1 MTLEILY
8 QDEWLVAVNKPSGW
22 LVHRSWLDRDEKVVV
37 MQTVRDQ
44 IGQHVF
50 TAHRLDR
57 PTSGVLLMG
66 LSSEAGRLLSQQFE
80 QHQIQKRYHA
90 IVRGWLTD
98 AATLDYP
105 LVEELDKIADKFARD
120 DKGPQPA
127 VTDYRGM
134 ATTEMP
140 VATSKF
146 PTTRYSL
153 VELLPKTGRKHQL
166 RRHLAHL
173 RHPIIGDS
181 KHGDLRQNR
190 SAAEHFGCNRLM
202 LHASELSLTHPFTG
216 EPLNIRAGLDDVWM
230 QALSQFGWL
239 GQIPK
244 MKGLSL
250 YLATFK
256 GMDSKRIH
264 TGEKYIMAEMRHLFS
279 TMYGNS
285 LLVAEEAGQFIMW
298 SHKATVCEAELA
310 DWKSTKIN
318 TFWW

>member
-1 MTLEILY
+1 MLEILY

-66 LSSEAGRLLSQQFE
+66 LSSEAGRLLAQQFE

-90 IVRGWLTD
+90 IVRGWLMEE
-98 AATLDYP
+98 AVLDYP
-105 LVEELDKIADKFARD
+105 LVEELDKIADKFARE

-127 VTDYRGM
+127 VTHYRGL
-134 ATTEMP
+134 ATVEMP
-140 VATSKF
+140 VATGRY
-146 PTTRYSL
+146 PTTRYGL
-153 VELLPKTGRKHQL
+153 VELEPKTGRKHQL

-190 SAAEHFGCNRLM
+190 SGAEHFGLQRLM
-202 LHASELSLTHPFTG
+202 LHASQLSLTHPFTG
-216 EPLNIRAGLDDVWM
+216 EPLAIHAGLDDTWM
-230 QALSQFGWL
+230 QALSQFGWRGL
-239 GQIPK
+239 LLK
-244 MKGLSL
+244 MKGLS
-250 YLATFK
+250 
-256 GMDSKRIH
+256 SV
-264 TGEKYIMAEMRHLFS
+264 RHRVR
-279 TMYGNS
+279 M
-285 LLVAEEAGQFIMW
+285 ER
-298 SHKATVCEAELA
+298 
-310 DWKSTKIN
+310 
-318 TFWW
+318 